1 MSQSSVEYWRSNN
14 ARTKLQQFTERALAF
29 LLIAFFVCVF
39 VCMCTCVCV
48 WWARVW
54 CDTGVCCACAC
65 VFGAHVNLV
74 HFFFF
79 GWCHFNKCKTTTKLV
94 EKFIPPRRRPCV
106 SVATQRR
113 INQLLIKALSTRV
126 RRAFTNGQRKLKLN
140 RYWHHNPCDLF
151 SSFFW
156 QGTIEFNCF

>member
-1 MSQSSVEYWRSNN
+1 M
-14 ARTKLQQFTERALAF
+14 
-29 LLIAFFVCVF
+29 
-39 VCMCTCVCV
+39 
-48 WWARVW
+48 W

-126 RRAFTNGQRKLKLN
+126 RHAFTNGQRKLKLN
-140 RYWHHNPCDLF
+140 RYWHHNPCDPF
-151 SSFFW
+151 SGKVQLNSIVFSVRACTKKQSFFSGVNFVCVLKSSAYARTA
-156 QGTIEFNCF
+156 QQHV